1 MKIFIN
7 PGHGNTDP
15 GVVSKHGIKESEIA
29 ATIGTMLMNR
39 LKLNGYPVQYYQ
51 QNAHYFEIPKE
62 ENKSGATLFI
72 SIHCNGATNPDA
84 HGVEVLYCEGS
95 EKGKELATIMLQQL
109 AFLTG
114 LTNRGIKPRS
124 DLHVLNRTKAPA
136 ILIETAF
143 LSNSSE
149 EMKLVCNPEV
159 FVNSIWNAI
168 KIYKAKNLI

>member
-15 GVVSKHGIKESEIA
+15 GVVSKNGIKESDIA

-51 QNAHYFEIPKE
+51 QKNGYFEISKE
-62 ENKSGATLFI
+62 ENASGANLFI

-84 HGVEVLYCEGS
+84 HGVEVLYCAGS
-95 EKGKELATIMLQQL
+95 TKGKELAFIMQQKL
-109 AFLTG
+109 IQATG
-114 LTNRGIKPRS
+114 LADRGIKPRT

-143 LSNSSE
+143 LSNTAE
-149 EMKLVCNPEV
+149 EMKLVYNPEI
-159 FVNSIWNAI
+159 FVNAMWDAI
-168 KIYKAKNLI
+168 KLYRVNKLI

>member
-15 GVVSKHGIKESEIA
+15 GVVSKHGINESDIA

-39 LKLNGYPVQYYQ
+39 LKLNGYPVQYFQ
-51 QNAHYFEIPKE
+51 QWVNYFEISKE
-62 ENKSGATLFI
+62 ENRSGANLFI
-72 SIHCNGATNPDA
+72 SIHCNGATSPQA

-95 EKGKELATIMLQQL
+95 QKGKELATIMQERLV
-109 AFLTG
+109 AATG
-114 LTNRGIKPRS
+114 LTDRGIKPRS

-149 EMKLVCNPEV
+149 EMKLVCNPEI
-159 FVNSIWNAI
+159 FVNAIWEAI
-168 KIYKAKNLI
+168 KIYKQKGLI

>member
-15 GVVSKHGIKESEIA
+15 GVVSKHGVNESDIA

-39 LKLNGYPVQYYQ
+39 LKLNGYPVQYFQ
-51 QNAHYFEIPKE
+51 E
-62 ENKSGATLFI
+62 ENRSGANLFI
-72 SIHCNGATNPDA
+72 SIHCNGATSPQA

-95 EKGKELATIMLQQL
+95 QKGKELATIMQERLV
-109 AFLTG
+109 AATG
-114 LTNRGIKPRS
+114 LTDRGIKPRS

-149 EMKLVCNPEV
+149 EIKLVCNPEI
-159 FVNSIWNAI
+159 FVNAIWEAI
-168 KIYKAKNLI
+168 KIYKQKGLI

>member
-15 GVVSKHGIKESEIA
+15 GVVSKNGIKESDIA

-51 QNAHYFEIPKE
+51 QKNGYFEISKE
-62 ENKSGATLFI
+62 ENRSGANLFI
-72 SIHCNGATNPDA
+72 SIHCNGATSPQA

-95 EKGKELATIMLQQL
+95 QKGKELATIMQQRL
-109 AFLTG
+109 VAATG
-114 LTNRGIKPRS
+114 LTDRGIKPRT

-143 LSNSSE
+143 LSNTAE
-149 EMKLVCNPEV
+149 EMKLVYNPEI
-159 FVNSIWNAI
+159 FVNAMWDAI
-168 KIYKAKNLI
+168 KLYRVNKLI